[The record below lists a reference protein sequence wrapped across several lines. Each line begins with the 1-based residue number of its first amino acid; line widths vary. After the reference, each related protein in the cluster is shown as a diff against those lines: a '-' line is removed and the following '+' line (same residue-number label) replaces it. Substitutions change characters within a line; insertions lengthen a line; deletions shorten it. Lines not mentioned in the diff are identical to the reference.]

1 MKDKYKCIR
10 TKTPLTNAALN
21 NGYVV
26 IKIAYV
32 KRGLRF
38 GSLLKNNFDRRLQHS
53 SSLEK
58 EANVIDSGM
67 FDDGLVN
74 DAAADNGKERGSFCL
89 RVWLLLYTV
98 F

>member
-10 TKTPLTNAALN
+10 TKTSLTNAALN
-21 NGYVV
+21 NGNVVV

-32 KRGLRF
+32 KRGHRF
-38 GSLLKNNFDRRLQHS
+38 EAFSKTILTDRRLQHS

-67 FDDGLVN
+67 FDDG
-74 DAAADNGKERGSFCL
+74 
-89 RVWLLLYTV
+89 
-98 F
+98 